1 MGMIIQAAEDAI
13 LDVEQKEKNDNPD
26 QGSSVVE
33 VTMKAEKDVSV
44 AEVEDVE
51 VSMKEVQNVS
61 AAEVKEVE
69 VTVKEEQDVSAA
81 EVKEVCKE
89 SIVKSISLIEYLLS
103 VRRALLE
110 EEKAPSKT
118 GILQVS

>member
-26 QGSSVVE
+26 QGSSAVK
-33 VTMKAEKDVSV
+33 VTMKAEK
-44 AEVEDVE
+44 
-51 VSMKEVQNVS
+51 
-61 AAEVKEVE
+61 
-69 VTVKEEQDVSAA
+69 DVSAA

-110 EEKAPSKT
+110 EEKAPFKI

>member
-13 LDVEQKEKNDNPD
+13 LDVEQKEKNDTPD
-26 QGSSVVE
+26 QGSSAGE
-33 VTMKAEKDVSV
+33 VTIKAEKDVSA

-51 VSMKEVQNVS
+51 VTM
-61 AAEVKEVE
+61 
-69 VTVKEEQDVSAA
+69 KEEQDVSAA

-110 EEKAPSKT
+110 EENAPSKT